1 MVSRQERKDPREEQK
16 TKGERK
22 DVYQYYYYYPD
33 FPLTLK
39 VVQYRCAQAKASP
52 LAAPSQLFLLA
63 TFSSPRCCHSI

>member
-33 FPLTLK
+33 FGLTLK
-39 VVQYRCAQAKASP
+39 VVQYRLHMMRREVEK
-52 LAAPSQLFLLA
+52 QL
-63 TFSSPRCCHSI
+63 RQEE

>member
-33 FPLTLK
+33 FGCLCLGLSICD
-39 VVQYRCAQAKASP
+39 VGSNSQQA
-52 LAAPSQLFLLA
+52 
-63 TFSSPRCCHSI
+63 